1 MSKILI
7 TGSNGQLGSEL
18 QDIAKHNKQ
27 HEYVFVDVDDLDIT
41 ESNAVD
47 TFFALYRFD
56 FCINCAAYTAVDKA
70 ETDHQ
75 LAFKINVTGVE
86 HLAKACQKN
95 NAVFIHI
102 STDFVFDGEANE
114 PYNVDHAVN
123 PISIYGQTKAEGEY
137 RALSL
142 NEKTILIRT
151 SWVYSFYG
159 HNFVKTMLRL
169 GKEKSALNVVDDQMG
184 VPTYAG
190 DLAAVIFKFIA
201 DVDNIEFGIYHYSNA
216 GVTTWC
222 GFAKEIMQLYGLT
235 CTVNPI
241 NTDQY
246 PTPAKRPRY
255 SLLNTEKIKQVLQI
269 EIPDWKNSLNHV
281 IQLIKNN
288 EMLEKIDVNK
298 IIAIAEE
305 AGREIMKIYETGD
318 FAITDKSDNSP
329 LTKADKAGNAV
340 IVNALQEFY
349 PDIPII
355 SEENKMIDYSDRK
368 DWVYFWLV
376 DPLDGTKEFIKKN
389 GEFTVN
395 IALIRNGKPVL
406 GVVGI
411 PAKNQMYYAV
421 ENKGAFKIDEDGNKI
436 KLEVNAPKE
445 NEIALIGSRSHP
457 SPEFDAYLKEMER
470 KYKTVNFVPAGSSL
484 KFCLVAEGKAD
495 VYPRLGPTMEWD
507 TAAGHALVLE
517 AGARVKVYGGVT
529 DLQYNKENLL
539 NPFFIVERNN

>member
-1 MSKILI
+1 MAKILV

-18 QDIAKHNKQ
+18 QVIAKQNPQ

-41 ESNAVD
+41 ESDTVD
-47 TFFALYRFD
+47 TFFALYHFNI
-56 FCINCAAYTAVDKA
+56 CINCAAYTAVDKA
-70 ETDHQ
+70 ESDKT
-75 LAFKINVTGVE
+75 LAHKINVTGVE

-95 NAVFIHI
+95 DAVFIHI
-102 STDFVFDGEANE
+102 STDFVFDGNSTE
-114 PYNVDHAVN
+114 PYNVDHPVN
-123 PISIYGQTKAEGEY
+123 PISVYGLTKAEGEY

-142 NEKTILIRT
+142 NRKTILIRT
-151 SWVYSFYG
+151 SWVYSSYG
-159 HNFVKTMLRL
+159 HNFVKTMLKL
-169 GKEKSALNVVDDQMG
+169 GKERTEINVVDDQVG
-184 VPTYAG
+184 APTYAG
-190 DLAAVIFKFIA
+190 DLANTIFQFLNKL
-201 DVDNIEFGIYHYSNA
+201 DNVEFGIYHFSNA
-216 GVTTWC
+216 GKTTWC
-222 GFAKEIMQLYGLT
+222 GFAREIMQLYGLD
-235 CTVNPI
+235 CKVNPI
-241 NTDQY
+241 TTEQY
-246 PTPAKRPRY
+246 PTPAKRPKY
-255 SLLNTEKIKQVLQI
+255 SLLNSDKTIQTLQI
-269 EIPDWKNSLNHV
+269 NIPDWKVSLNNV

-305 AGREIMKIYETGD
+305 AGKEIMKIYETGD

-340 IVNALQEFY
+340 IVAALQEQF
-349 PDIPII
+349 PEIPII
-355 SEENKMIDYSDRK
+355 SEENKMIEYSDRK
-368 DWVYFWLV
+368 DWEYFWLV

-395 IALIRNGKPVL
+395 IALIRNGKPVM

-421 ENKGAFKIDEDGNKI
+421 ENKGAYKIDAEGSKI
-436 KLEVNAPKE
+436 KLEVNTPKK

-457 SPEFDAYLKEMER
+457 SPEFDAYLKEMEH
-470 KYKTVNFVPAGSSL
+470 KFETVNFVPAGSSL

-517 AGARVKVYGGVT
+517 AGARVKVYGKET
-529 DLQYNKENLL
+529 DLVYNKENLL

>member
-47 TFFALYRFD
+47 TFFALYNFD
-56 FCINCAAYTAVDKA
+56 ICINCAAYTAVDKA
-70 ETDHQ
+70 ETDKQ
-75 LAFKINVTGVE
+75 LAYKINVIGVE

-95 NAVFIHI
+95 NAVFFHI
-102 STDFVFDGEANE
+102 STDFVFDGLATE
-114 PYNVDHAVN
+114 PYNVEHPVN

-142 NEKTILIRT
+142 NKKTILIRT

-159 HNFVKTMLRL
+159 NNFVKTMLRV
-169 GKEKSALNVVDDQMG
+169 GKEKSTLNVVDDQIG
-184 VPTYAG
+184 APTYAG
-190 DLAAVIFKFIA
+190 DLAAVIFTFIA
-201 DVDNIEFGIYHYSNA
+201 EIKNIEFGIYHYSNS
-216 GVTTWC
+216 GITSWC
-222 GFAKEIMQLYGLT
+222 GFAKEIMQLYGLK
-235 CTVNPI
+235 CEINPI
-241 NTDQY
+241 ATEQY
-246 PTPAKRPRY
+246 PTPAKRPKY
-255 SLLNTEKIKQVLQI
+255 SLLNTEKTKKVLKI
-269 EIPDWKNSLNHV
+269 EIPDWKISLKHV

-288 EMLEKIDVNK
+288 KMLETIDVNK

-340 IVNALQEFY
+340 IVAALKENY

-368 DWVYFWLV
+368 DWEYFWLV

-395 IALIRNGKPVL
+395 IALIRNGKPVM

-421 ENKGAFKIDEDGNKI
+421 ENKGAYKIDEDGNKI

-457 SPEFDAYLKEMER
+457 SPEFDAYLKDMEQ
-470 KYKTVNFVPAGSSL
+470 KYETVNFVPAGSSL

-517 AGARVKVYGGVT
+517 AGARVKVYGGVS
-529 DLQYNKENLL
+529 DLEYNKENLL

>member
-1 MSKILI
+1 MAKILI

-18 QDIAKHNKQ
+18 QDIAKRNKQ
-27 HEYVFVDVDDLDIT
+27 HEYIFVDVDDLDIT
-41 ESNAVD
+41 EANAVD
-47 TFFALYRFD
+47 TFFSLYNFD
-56 FCINCAAYTAVDKA
+56 ICINCAAYTAVDKA
-70 ETDHQ
+70 EADHL

-102 STDFVFDGEANE
+102 STDFVFDGEATE
-114 PYNVDHAVN
+114 PYNVDHPVN
-123 PISIYGQTKAEGEY
+123 PISVYGQTKAEGEY

-142 NEKTILIRT
+142 NTKTILIRT

-159 HNFVKTMLRL
+159 HNFVKTMIKL
-169 GKEKSALNVVDDQMG
+169 GKEKTSLNVVDDQIG

-190 DLAAVIFKFIA
+190 DLANVIFKFIEA
-201 DVDNIEFGIYHYSNA
+201 AKTLEFGIYHYSNS

-222 GFAKEIMQLYGLT
+222 GFATEIMHLYNLN
-235 CTVNPI
+235 CAVNPI
-241 NTDQY
+241 TTEQY
-246 PTPAKRPRY
+246 PTPAKRPKY
-255 SLLNTEKIKQVLQI
+255 SLLNTEKIKQVLHI
-269 EIPDWKNSLNHV
+269 EIPDWKKSLNHV

-340 IVNALQEFY
+340 IVAALKENY

-355 SEENKMIDYSDRK
+355 SEENKMIDYSERK
-368 DWVYFWLV
+368 DWEYFWLV

-395 IALIRNGKPVL
+395 IALIRNGKPVM

-421 ENKGAFKIDEDGNKI
+421 ENKGAFKIDEEGNKI

-457 SPEFDAYLKEMER
+457 SPEFDAYLKDMEQ
-470 KYKTVNFVPAGSSL
+470 KYETVNFVPAGSSL